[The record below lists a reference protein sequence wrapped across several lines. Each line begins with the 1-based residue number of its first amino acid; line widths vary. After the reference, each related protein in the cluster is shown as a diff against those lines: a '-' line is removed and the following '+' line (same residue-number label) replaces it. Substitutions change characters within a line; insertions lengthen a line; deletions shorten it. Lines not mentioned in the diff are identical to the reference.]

1 VTGQKA
7 FCSQAPVAD
16 LLATL
21 VAYDDI
27 DEGRIVLAVGIPM
40 SSEGVRIVENWDALG
55 MRGTSSHDVY
65 LDNVFVADSQGG
77 CTSPL
82 GSVGPSVL

>member
-40 SSEGVRIVENWDALG
+40 SSEGVRIVEN
-55 MRGTSSHDVY
+55 
-65 LDNVFVADSQGG
+65 
-77 CTSPL
+77 
-82 GSVGPSVL
+82 